1 MERFSTL
8 PFEEVYPEESS
19 ITIQDID
26 TGKLPVD
33 PNSALGQMGATEVI
47 PRTDADVISPSKRFS
62 IMSAEESQEDED
74 ITLRDIGAKAVKGFK
89 TMAGELMD
97 DFSIIQKTDSKD
109 IGEYS
114 RWKIKAIKDRATL
127 SFTDTPQ
134 ARDEALNNIYGEAG
148 WKKTQLG
155 VVINPDGLLN
165 AGYINQ
171 REKEWRERSNKP
183 FVKLD
188 SIDINVAD
196 IADMAGD
203 APELITAVGT
213 SMATQGVGLIPSI
226 LTVASSTGLVKFAQ
240 EEIEVLLGSEDGFL
254 PKNPSSSIFDKGLEA
269 DTVDMGVTAG
279 KWAGGGEVVARG
291 LGAVGRKVFKG
302 PNTERMS
309 AVEESGGWPTI
320 TWEKFR
326 DDPMGVIG
334 DLKRVSQA
342 LLAGPRSAI
351 TSKIDPA
358 KLETTKEATEM
369 GVTLPVSEAVGP
381 RRNPLL
387 QRGEALAE
395 NVFQSVRAKRQASNV
410 EAIKKKS
417 KELIEE
423 SGKDVE
429 GIVVAQTG
437 DDADELMRENI
448 EKSISGQEKTI
459 EKLEKKATK
468 TLQQKI
474 DPKVQTKPVEDF
486 GANVQSELKAQAK
499 KINAKDRAN
508 YAKIDQLL
516 PKDPV
521 TKTFKKQVSN
531 KAIRDSL
538 KKYLDDTFQV
548 KTTQVGNKKIT
559 EYVGLPK
566 EAKQLLDDTMKADK
580 MQSFQA
586 IHASRSRFR
595 NLAYDP
601 DFLKTVDDRF
611 FRIIEKAH
619 DDALSNARLGNNP
632 DAYKALKIADEE
644 YKRTRPLLDNKFM
657 KNLLKDAD
665 KGGIQPSQVIGKV
678 ENASVEDV
686 AKLFG
691 ANGLLSKEGQQ
702 EVRDGVVKSWLDKS
716 GAIDDV
722 AEINSGLLLRNIEAL
737 ERKNTYKTIFGKQH
751 IGLKNLI
758 KELDAN
764 NAKVSLKELK
774 TAKLGETKFKRVLED
789 ALKKSKEKDAFMKN
803 NFIKAMTDGDKNAVD
818 YLFRK
823 GKVKEI
829 NKAKAHFGE
838 NSKEWIA
845 FKKDSM
851 EGLLSS
857 MINHTENIGHIVYK
871 GEPLMNKLAVGTKES
886 MAREI
891 KAIFG
896 EARYK
901 ELFRFAKVVTAS
913 GRELK
918 LSSGF
923 IASMLAL
930 HPFKNLQ
937 RLAGLN
943 IMANFLNSPKGIR
956 WLTEGIKYGKATQLS
971 ADLLTKITG
980 QYLAPTAGA
989 VAEKTKDVADA
1000 TIDATISGGKA
1011 VGRTLG
1017 KLVKNRY

>member
-1 MERFSTL
+1 
-8 PFEEVYPEESS
+8 
-19 ITIQDID
+19 
-26 TGKLPVD
+26 
-33 PNSALGQMGATEVI
+33 
-47 PRTDADVISPSKRFS
+47 
-62 IMSAEESQEDED
+62 
-74 ITLRDIGAKAVKGFK
+74 
-89 TMAGELMD
+89 
-97 DFSIIQKTDSKD
+97 
-109 IGEYS
+109 
-114 RWKIKAIKDRATL
+114 
-127 SFTDTPQ
+127 
-134 ARDEALNNIYGEAG
+134 
-148 WKKTQLG
+148 
-155 VVINPDGLLN
+155 
-165 AGYINQ
+165 
-171 REKEWRERSNKP
+171 
-183 FVKLD
+183 
-188 SIDINVAD
+188 
-196 IADMAGD
+196 
-203 APELITAVGT
+203 
-213 SMATQGVGLIPSI
+213 
-226 LTVASSTGLVKFAQ
+226 
-240 EEIEVLLGSEDGFL
+240 
-254 PKNPSSSIFDKGLEA
+254 
-269 DTVDMGVTAG
+269 
-279 KWAGGGEVVARG
+279 
-291 LGAVGRKVFKG
+291 
-302 PNTERMS
+302 
-309 AVEESGGWPTI
+309 
-320 TWEKFR
+320 
-326 DDPMGVIG
+326 
-334 DLKRVSQA
+334 
-342 LLAGPRSAI
+342 
-351 TSKIDPA
+351 
-358 KLETTKEATEM
+358 
-369 GVTLPVSEAVGP
+369 
-381 RRNPLL
+381 
-387 QRGEALAE
+387 
-395 NVFQSVRAKRQASNV
+395 
-410 EAIKKKS
+410 
-417 KELIEE
+417 
-423 SGKDVE
+423 
-429 GIVVAQTG
+429 
-437 DDADELMRENI
+437 
-448 EKSISGQEKTI
+448 
-459 EKLEKKATK
+459 
-468 TLQQKI
+468 
-474 DPKVQTKPVEDF
+474 
-486 GANVQSELKAQAK
+486 
-499 KINAKDRAN
+499 
-508 YAKIDQLL
+508 
-516 PKDPV
+516 
-521 TKTFKKQVSN
+521 
-531 KAIRDSL
+531 
-538 KKYLDDTFQV
+538 
-548 KTTQVGNKKIT
+548 
-559 EYVGLPK
+559 
-566 EAKQLLDDTMKADK
+566 

-901 ELFRFAKVVTAS
+901 
-913 GRELK
+913 
-918 LSSGF
+918 
-923 IASMLAL
+923 
-930 HPFKNLQ
+930 
-937 RLAGLN
+937 
-943 IMANFLNSPKGIR
+943 
-956 WLTEGIKYGKATQLS
+956 
-971 ADLLTKITG
+971 
-980 QYLAPTAGA
+980 
-989 VAEKTKDVADA
+989 
-1000 TIDATISGGKA
+1000 
-1011 VGRTLG
+1011 
-1017 KLVKNRY
+1017 